1 MRRSLSTTRRLHLFL
16 KAQGHC
22 QACGWRLS
30 PGTRWEVDHIIPV
43 ALGGSDHGD
52 NLQVLC
58 AACHGSKTATA
69 DAPALSKAKRMQAR
83 HLGAARSKTIIPGS
97 RRSRFR
103 KSLDGSVRR
112 RARRDRVFIEDA

>member
-1 MRRSLSTTRRLHLFL
+1 MRRSLSTTQRLHLFL

-30 PGTRWEVDHIIPV
+30 PGTRWEVDHIISV
-43 ALGGSDHGD
+43 ALGGSDRPE

-69 DAPALSKAKRMQAR
+69 DVPALSKAKRVQAR
-83 HLGAARSKTIIPGS
+83 HLGARRSEDIIAGS
-97 RRSRFR
+97 RRSGF
-103 KSLDGSVRR
+103 KKKVNGQVVRR
-112 RARRDRVFIEDA
+112 SPLWRSPP

>member
-1 MRRSLSTTRRLHLFL
+1 MRRSLSTTQRLHLFL
-16 KAQGHC
+16 TAQGHC

-30 PGTRWEVDHIIPV
+30 PGTRWEVDHIIPL
-43 ALGGSDHGD
+43 ALGGSDQPD

-83 HLGAARSKTIIPGS
+83 HLGAARSKAVIPGS
-97 RRSRFR
+97 RRSGF
-103 KSLDGSVRR
+103 KKKVNGEVIRR
-112 RARRDRVFIEDA
+112 SRR